1 MIVNFKQFQSQEESV
16 SNPRQDAGGAETERA
31 PDVPSYYIKVPA
43 YIPAHRASSPT
54 GPPETSIW
62 AAFVGKLA
70 TCLAS
75 PVAKL
80 QF

>member
-1 MIVNFKQFQSQEESV
+1 MIVNFKQFQLQESV
-16 SNPRQDAGGAETERA
+16 SNPRRDARGAETERA

-43 YIPAHRASSPT
+43 YIPAHRALSPI
-54 GPPETSIW
+54 GPLETSIW
-62 AAFVGKLA
+62 AASVRKLA